1 MSNRVRRWVSFLVL
15 VGLAS
20 AGASTYMHVELIRDP
35 HYTSFCDVNATISCT
50 QVYLSRF
57 GSINDVPIAL
67 AGVLW
72 FALVGLLVLAD
83 ARTSGESRQNVSGY
97 LLVWSTLGLAVA
109 IYMAYASFFVLRTFC
124 MLCGIVYVSVIGI
137 FLLVGSVDA
146 PPATRIPVA
155 LWRDTRRLASRPVA
169 LGLSIIYML
178 GAVAS
183 VAWFPRPGSLSASAT
198 AVETAEPSSEAQSEF
213 ERFWAAQPRVS
224 FSVSGE
230 TAKVVVV
237 KFNDY
242 QCPACAQTYLA
253 YQPVFAK
260 YTSSHPGS
268 VRVVTMD
275 YPLDPE
281 CNDQSPN
288 GPHTASCE
296 ASVAV
301 RLAADVG
308 SGEAKRMERWL
319 FSNQETMTA
328 ETIKTALL
336 DIAGITP
343 DEFDARYD
351 ATIVQVKEDITAG
364 GLVPVEATPTFV
376 INGVTLKGGLD
387 PQYFDQAIA
396 YELARAEG
404 AL

>member
-1 MSNRVRRWVSFLVL
+1 MAL

-20 AGASTYMHVELIRDP
+20 AGASTYMHVQLVRDP
-35 HYTSFCDVNATISCT
+35 GYTSFCDVNATVSCT
-50 QVYLSRF
+50 QLYLSRF
-57 GSINDVPIAL
+57 GSIRGVPVAL

-72 FALVGLLVLAD
+72 FALVGLLALAD
-83 ARTSGESRQNVSGY
+83 ARTSGESRENVAGY

-109 IYMAYASFFVLRTFC
+109 MYMAYASFFVLRTFC
-124 MLCGIVYVSVIGI
+124 LLCGVVYAAVIGI
-137 FLLVGSVDA
+137 FVLSGSADA
-146 PPATRIPVA
+146 PPVTRMPGA
-155 LWRDTRRLASRPVA
+155 LWRDTRRLARRPVA
-169 LGLSIIYML
+169 LGLAIAYL
-178 GAVAS
+178 AVAAAS
-183 VAWFPRPGSLSASAT
+183 IAWFPRAAPLAAPAA
-198 AVETAEPSSEAQSEF
+198 AVATAEPSNEARSEF
-213 ERFWAAQPRVS
+213 ERFWEAQPRVGS
-224 FSVSGE
+224 PVPDE
-230 TAKVVVV
+230 TAKVVVI

-253 YQPVFAK
+253 YQPIFAK
-260 YTSSHPGS
+260 YASSHPEA

-301 RLAADVG
+301 RLAAGVG
-308 SGEAKRMERWL
+308 RDEAERMARWL
-319 FSNQETMTA
+319 FANQEAMAA

-351 ATIVQVKEDITAG
+351 ATIAQVKEDIAAG
-364 GLVPVEATPTFV
+364 ARVPVEATPTFI
-376 INGVTLKGGLD
+376 INGVTLRGGLD

-396 YELARAEG
+396 YELARAEDPS
-404 AL
+404 